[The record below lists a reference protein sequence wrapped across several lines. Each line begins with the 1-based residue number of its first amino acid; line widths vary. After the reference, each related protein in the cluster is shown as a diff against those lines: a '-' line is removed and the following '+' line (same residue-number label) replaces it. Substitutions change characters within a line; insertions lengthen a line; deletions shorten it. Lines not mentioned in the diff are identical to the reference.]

1 MTYQVLQGDSLTIL
15 QSLPDNSVHCCI
27 TSPPYWGLRDYGHDK
42 QIGLEPTPEAYVVSM
57 VNVFREVRRVLR
69 NDGTLWLNLGDTY
82 NNMKVGSTQQ
92 NVDAK
97 RHNTDTFRKELW
109 RGLKP
114 KDLIGIPWRV
124 ALALQADG
132 WWLRQDIIW
141 HKPNPM
147 PESVTDRCTK
157 SHEYVFLF
165 AKSEKYYYDSEAVKE
180 DVTGR
185 TNTPPESTASKR
197 PNRGFPGQAARHHC
211 GGAEDGKRNRRSVWT
226 ITTKPFKDSHFAVMP
241 EALVELCLLA
251 GTSEHGCCIS
261 CGTPYKRRIL
271 VTSPDGR
278 QAEMQGRHTYDS
290 SGNPLMGDNQINKG
304 VTGSFT
310 VHNDSTQKV
319 LRKETIGWK
328 PGCNCENNQPISCVV
343 LDPFAGSG
351 TVGVVAKRFNRSSI
365 LIELNPTYID
375 LIHKRL
381 NKEEK

>member
-42 QIGLEPTPEAYVVSM
+42 QIGLEPTPEAYVASM

-82 NNMKVGSTQQ
+82 NNMKVGNTQQ
-92 NVDAK
+92 NVGAK

-165 AKSEKYYYDSEAVKE
+165 AKSEKYYYDSEAVRE
-180 DVTGR
+180 PNAAAYSNNAAGVDVDRYSELG
-185 TNTPPESTASKR
+185 
-197 PNRGFPGQAARHHC
+197 
-211 GGAEDGKRNRRSVWT
+211 RNRRSVWT
-226 ITTKPFKDSHFAVMP
+226 ITTKPFKDAHFAVMP
-241 EALVELCLLA
+241 EALVEPCLLA

-278 QAEMQGRHTYDS
+278 QAEMQGRHNYDS
-290 SGNPLMGDNQINKG
+290 NGNPLMGDNQIDKG
-304 VTGSFT
+304 VRGSFT

-351 TVGVVAKRFNRSSI
+351 TVGAVAKRFNRSSI